1 MQFRLTVCVPST
13 ASQMTPVKTVNSV
26 PDVVEDNQCGP
37 IVCKWYRAGIVE
49 GSGGNYFRKNSIM
62 KRSGVATI
70 LCRINDP

>member
-1 MQFRLTVCVPST
+1 MWWDS
-13 ASQMTPVKTVNSV
+13 
-26 PDVVEDNQCGP
+26 QCGP

-62 KRSGVATI
+62 KWSGVATI